1 MNNFKLLRGYDI
13 NPNERR
19 IYNIDVGNIN
29 SNDVEYFMERLR
41 ASLRVPM
48 NYFRTHMLNEPDIF
62 IPVRNTDN
70 EYTDIHR

>member
-48 NYFRTHMLNEPDIF
+48 SYMLNEPDIF